1 MIKIKLTYD
10 KDEEKEAILNAIQEV
25 VEIDSM
31 LPKPDE
37 KRKRLVIWA
46 KHKTMTR
53 EEGKV

>member
-25 VEIDSM
+25 VDIDNM
-31 LPKPDE
+31 LRKPDE

-46 KHKTMTR
+46 KPRTKQL
-53 EEGKV
+53 EEGRA

>member
-46 KHKTMTR
+46 KHKTQ
-53 EEGKV
+53 

>member
-10 KDEEKEAILNAIQEV
+10 KDEEKEAILNAIEDV
-25 VEIDSM
+25 VEINSM

-46 KHKTMTR
+46 KHKTQ
-53 EEGKV
+53 